1 MSAECTCFVTACNG
15 MKALHISFERSLITP
30 CTFIMRRLF
39 SAPVSNSTLCSSWL
53 RSCTHVSN
61 IMKTSVSGDR
71 TMIDLSPVNSSE
83 ACYRWSRK
91 FFYFRQ
97 LSPFWEKKPN
107 LVRWSFRV
115 THKTLLLYWA
125 FRFPSLN
132 QEGFRDAS
140 SCSFWWLCGVVFVS
154 IGHDIYS
161 LTFREH
167 FVCLFMKC
175 SRQAR
180 ENL

>member
-1 MSAECTCFVTACNG
+1 MSAECTCLVTACNG

-30 CTFIMRRLF
+30 CTIIMRRLF

-71 TMIDLSPVNSSE
+71 TMIDLSPANSSE

-91 FFYFRQ
+91 IFYFRQ
-97 LSPFWEKKPN
+97 PSPFWKEKLN
-107 LVRWSFRV
+107 QVRLGFRV

-125 FRFPSLN
+125 YRFTL
-132 QEGFRDAS
+132 
-140 SCSFWWLCGVVFVS
+140 CSFWWLCGVFFVS
-154 IGHDIYS
+154 IGHEIYS
-161 LTFREH
+161 LAFQECVEH

-180 ENL
+180 DNL